1 MKGYENL
8 KIIRLEGELLP
19 KWAQLLDLAA
29 RLCPVPEETRSW
41 FSRFARSAGVD
52 DARTVLAQSDILRS
66 AIQRCKDT
74 ILLELRRS
82 SDDEQATQIVR
93 AWDYA
98 LETMA
103 QQARSNQT
111 CTWEVEGV
119 DGADP
124 GDGGDGDITLRRV

>member
-8 KIIRLEGELLP
+8 KTIRLEGELLP

-41 FSRFARSAGVD
+41 FARFTRLSGVD
-52 DARTVLAQSDILRS
+52 DARTVLAQSEKLRS
-66 AIQRCKDT
+66 AIRSCKDA

-93 AWDYA
+93 AWEYA

-103 QQARSNQT
+103 QQARSSET
-111 CTWEVEGV
+111 
-119 DGADP
+119 
-124 GDGGDGDITLRRV
+124 